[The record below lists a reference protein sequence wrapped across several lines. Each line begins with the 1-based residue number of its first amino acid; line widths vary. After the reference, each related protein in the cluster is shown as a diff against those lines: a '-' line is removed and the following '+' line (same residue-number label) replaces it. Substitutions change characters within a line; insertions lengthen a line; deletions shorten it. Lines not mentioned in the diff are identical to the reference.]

1 MKALVI
7 YESMF
12 GNTAAVAQA
21 IGDGLG
27 ATMQVELREVHD
39 ASGELPDDVDLLVV
53 GGPTHALS
61 MSRPKTR
68 EEAVSQGGSVGR
80 ADFGLRDWLS
90 SPPDTSRGRAMVTF
104 DTRMA
109 KARHFPGSAAKSAA
123 RAARKRGFSIAA
135 PPESFYVVD
144 TAGPL
149 VEGEAERATDWGRVL
164 GSLVQTP

>member
-1 MKALVI
+1 MKALVV

-21 IGDGLG
+21 IAGGLG
-27 ATMQVELREVHD
+27 VTMDVEVREVHD
-39 ASGELPDDVDLLVV
+39 GSLEGRDDVELLVV

-68 EEAVSQGGSVGR
+68 EEAESQGGIAGR
-80 ADFGLRDWLS
+80 VDFGLRDWLNS
-90 SPPDTSRGRAMVTF
+90 ASGTAHGLSMVTF
-104 DTRMA
+104 DTRMV
-109 KARHFPGSAAKSAA
+109 KARRLPGSAAKSAA
-123 RAARKRGFSIAA
+123 RLARKRGFSIAA

-149 VEGEAERATDWGRVL
+149 AEGEIERATDWGRVL
-164 GSLVQTP
+164 GALLPSA